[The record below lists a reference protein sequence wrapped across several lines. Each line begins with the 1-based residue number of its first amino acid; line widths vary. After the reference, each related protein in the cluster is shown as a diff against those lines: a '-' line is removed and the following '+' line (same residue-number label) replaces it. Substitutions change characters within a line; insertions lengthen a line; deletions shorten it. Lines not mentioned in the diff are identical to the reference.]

1 MPYLYWNTSNRLK
14 RGKFG
19 MYGAQPC
26 CVIFPISFTASGM
39 SDWHLTGT
47 GLIGNGGISTSG
59 YAGNN
64 FRRYFV
70 K

>member
-1 MPYLYWNTSNRLK
+1 
-14 RGKFG
+14 